1 MEYMAIIKVDKNKC
15 IGCGM
20 CISLYPDFFKMGADG
35 KARTTNGAK
44 DIDENKVKEI
54 VASCPAAAIK
64 KTSDDS
70 S

>member
-1 MEYMAIIKVDKNKC
+1 MNKLKVDKNKC
-15 IGCGM
+15 IGCGT
-20 CISLYPDFFKMGADG
+20 CVSLYPDFFEMGADG
-35 KARTTNGAK
+35 KAQIIDGIK
-44 DIDENKVKEI
+44 DIDDNKTKEI